1 MSDRRRHARF
11 SVNAGWE
18 GRLRTLEEVV
28 VETQTRDDIWVISR
42 TPALPDE
49 RFTLHLTGSGPP
61 ALLAV
66 RVAESRPVLIDGGI
80 RNRVHLVVIERHE
93 ALEGALPGVLPE
105 HRGQSS

>member
-1 MSDRRRHARF
+1 MTDRRRHARF

-61 ALLAV
+61 ALLTV
-66 RVAESRPVLIDGGI
+66 RVAENRPVLVDGAI
-80 RNRVHLVVIERHE
+80 RNRVHLVVIGRHE
-93 ALEGALPGVLPE
+93 AIVGETSGSQG
-105 HRGQSS
+105 

>member
-1 MSDRRRHARF
+1 MTDRRRHARF

-28 VETQTRDDIWVISR
+28 VETQTWDDLWVVSR
-42 TPALPDE
+42 TPAMPDE

-61 ALLAV
+61 ALLTV
-66 RVAESRPVLIDGGI
+66 RVAESRPILVDGAI

-93 ALEGALPGVLPE
+93 GLEGDRPRVLSDN
-105 HRGQSS
+105 RRQSS